1 MKTKVIY
8 EDNEVLVCY
17 KPAGLAVQTGRIGQA
32 DMVSELKNYLKE
44 TQKNPYLGL
53 VHRLDQPVEGL
64 LVFGKTQKATAA
76 LSEQLQTGTLNKR
89 YYAVVCG
96 KPASDSGELVDYLNK
111 SADNKAEIVTEK
123 EGKKAVLQYKVLGN
137 GVCCEENSENQG
149 MEYTLLD
156 VHIDTGRFHQIRA
169 QLSHA
174 GCPILGDQK
183 YGTEA
188 SARLSRE
195 LSVRNV
201 ALCACEVEF
210 VHPASGEKVSFKE
223 NYPLD
228 KLRQNL

>member
-32 DMVSELKNYLKE
+32 DMVSELKNYLKK

-64 LVFGKTQKATAA
+64 LVFGKTQKATAV
-76 LSEQLQTGTLNKR
+76 LSSQLQKGTLNKR

-96 KPASDSGELVDYLNK
+96 KPTSDSGELVDYLNK

-123 EGKKAVLQYKVLGN
+123 EGKKAVLQYKVLEN
-137 GVCCEENSENQG
+137 GVCCEENSENQR
-149 MEYTLLD
+149 MEYTLLE